1 MYLYANNY
9 LYLTIFTIVYM
20 DPQKELDLL
29 IYLPDAEAPR
39 LLSIGSYS
47 AIGDLKNKIYE

>member
-47 AIGDLKNKIYE
+47 SIGDLKNKI